1 MAATILVVDDERNIR
16 RTLQMVLGGAGFDTL
31 EAGSAEEALNLLEGR
46 EVDLVLLDLKLPNMN
61 GLEALSKIRAR
72 PDTARLP
79 VIVISGHASVAEA
92 VEAVQMGATDFFEKP
107 LDRDRVLISVN
118 NALETSKLQ
127 REVERLR
134 ADTSQRYEMIG
145 ESPVMRRLYAELE
158 KVAPTRGRVLI
169 TGESGTGKELIAR
182 AIHRLS
188 PRRDAAFVKVNCAAI
203 PSELIESELFGYEK
217 GAFTGA
223 AQRKKGLFEQANGG
237 TLFLDEIGDMSLD
250 AQAKVLRALQS
261 GEITR
266 VGSEQTV
273 VVDVRVIAATN
284 RDLEAGVSDGK
295 FREDLYFRL
304 SVVPVRSPS
313 LRERRDDIPALAL
326 AFARDFSR
334 ENGVREKPI
343 EPEVLTALSERSW
356 PGNVRELR
364 NVVERM
370 VILSG
375 DRVTLDDLPAEG
387 RIREAPL
394 PAEVQQASVQRASQ
408 PSLVV
413 DATSFEP
420 RLTLRE
426 FRDKAEADY
435 ITATLKAYDWNI
447 SRASVV
453 LGVERTN
460 LHKKMRA
467 LNIRREGGHDNGG
480 AS

>member
-1 MAATILVVDDERNIR
+1 MAATILIVDDEKNIR
-16 RTLQMVLGGAGFDTL
+16 RTLQMVLSGAGFDTL
-31 EAGSAEEALNLLEGR
+31 EAGSAEEALALLEES
-46 EVDLVLLDLKLPNMN
+46 EVDLVILDLRLPKMN
-61 GLEALSKIRAR
+61 GLEALSKIRSR
-72 PDTARLP
+72 PEWTRLP

-107 LDRDRVLISVN
+107 LDRDRVLVSVS
-118 NALETSKLQ
+118 NALTTSKLR
-127 REVERLR
+127 REVDRLR
-134 ADTSQRYEMIG
+134 ADSTQRYDMIG
-145 ESPVMRRLYAELE
+145 ESPVMRRLYAEIE

-182 AIHRLS
+182 AVHRLS
-188 PRRDAAFVKVNCAAI
+188 PRKDQAFVKVNCAAI
-203 PSELIESELFGYEK
+203 PTELIESELFGYEK

-223 AQRKKGLFEQANGG
+223 VGRKKGLFEQASGG

-273 VVDVRVIAATN
+273 HVDVRVLAATN
-284 RDLEAGVSDGK
+284 RDLETAVSEGR

-304 SVVPVRSPS
+304 SVVPMRSPS

-326 AFARDFSR
+326 AFARAFSA
-334 ENGVREKPI
+334 ENGIREKHI
-343 EPEVLTALSERSW
+343 DAEVLEALGERGW

-375 DRVTLDDLPAEG
+375 DRVTLDDLPPEG
-387 RIREAPL
+387 RLRENPTYVEPASSHEPRVPL
-394 PAEVQQASVQRASQ
+394 DVEISS
-408 PSLVV
+408 SG
-413 DATSFEP
+413 E

-435 ITATLKAYDWNI
+435 ILSTLKEFDWNI

-460 LHKKMRA
+460 LHKKMRS
-467 LNIRREGGHDNGG
+467 LGIKRDGFDN
-480 AS
+480 

>member
-1 MAATILVVDDERNIR
+1 MAASILIVDDEKNIR
-16 RTLQMVLGGAGFDTL
+16 RTLQMVLSGAGFDTL
-31 EAGSAEEALNLLEGR
+31 EAGSAEEGLELLEES
-46 EVDLVLLDLKLPNMN
+46 EVDLIILDLKLPKMN
-61 GLEALSKIRAR
+61 GLEALAKVRSK
-72 PDTARLP
+72 PEWSRLP

-107 LDRDRVLISVN
+107 LDRDRVLVSVQ
-118 NALETSKLQ
+118 NALTTFKLR
-127 REVERLR
+127 REVDKLR
-134 ADTSQRYEMIG
+134 ADSAQRYDMIG
-145 ESPVMRRLYAELE
+145 ESAVMRRLYAEIE

-188 PRRDAAFVKVNCAAI
+188 PRKDQAFVKVNCAAI

-223 AQRKKGLFEQANGG
+223 HGRKKGLFEQANGG

-273 VVDVRVIAATN
+273 LVDVRVLAATN
-284 RDLEAGVSDGK
+284 RNLEAGVAEGK

-304 SVVPVRSPS
+304 SVVPMRSPS
-313 LRERRDDIPALAL
+313 LRERREDIAALAL
-326 AFARDFSR
+326 SFARAFSA
-334 ENGVREKPI
+334 ENGIREKPI
-343 EPEVLTALSERSW
+343 DPEVLEALSERGW

-375 DRVTLDDLPAEG
+375 DRVTLDDLPPEG
-387 RIREAPL
+387 RLRESNTFVDAPL
-394 PAEVQQASVQRASQ
+394 AP
-408 PSLVV
+408 
-413 DATSFEP
+413 EP
-420 RLTLRE
+420 RSAHEGETAGVEGRLTLRE

-435 ITATLKAYDWNI
+435 ILATLKEFDWNI

-460 LHKKMRA
+460 LHKKMRS
-467 LNIRREGGHDNGG
+467 LGIKRDGMEG
-480 AS
+480 